1 MTSGVLITTLAG
13 VTLAAGLGF
22 GIMGVRGARKAK
34 RKNEKSNLA
43 DR

>member
-1 MTSGVLITTLAG
+1 MTDGMLITTLAG
-13 VTLAAGLGF
+13 VTLAAGVGF
-22 GIMGVRGARKAK
+22 GVLGVRGARKAK

>member
-1 MTSGVLITTLAG
+1 MTDGMLITTLAG
-13 VTLAAGLGF
+13 VTLAAGVGF
-22 GIMGVRGARKAK
+22 GVLNVRGARKAK